1 MARFE
6 QPADVYTAREIARA
20 AGVPVRVVRARITAG
35 TVPTIDGTFVAE
47 RDAVA
52 CVRALS
58 HAISGATVDGVPAL
72 LTPPP
77 PARRRTGLPL
87 VLSSALH
94 AAAVLAFVT
103 ISSLGL
109 LSRDTESDLAKQTEP
124 VRMVFLVQ
132 PGPGGGGG
140 GGGLRQPKPPT
151 RLKIARP
158 KPKPASRPVP
168 VRRPPPVTTRARVTP
183 PPPQRPVRPVTR
195 ETTRIDWPKPAP
207 AQPAVVAPVAS
218 DPADAEDAV
227 GALDAVD
234 APEPSAGGGSGGGGG
249 SGSGTG
255 LGEGTGAGIGPGSG
269 GGTGGGPYRPG
280 SGIDPPSLLREV
292 KPLYTDQ
299 ARRQGV
305 EGDVVLEIVVRRDGT
320 VGDVKILRRLGA
332 GLDQKAIDAVRQ
344 WRFAPARRL
353 GAPIDVIV
361 DVAVEFKLR

>member
-1 MARFE
+1 MPGIG

-20 AGVPVRVVRARITAG
+20 AGVPVRLVRARMAAG
-35 TVPTIDGTFVAE
+35 TLATIDGTFVGE
-47 RDAVA
+47 REAVQ
-52 CVRALS
+52 CVRALTG
-58 HAISGATVDGVPAL
+58 GAPSAAAAASPLLAPARN
-72 LTPPP
+72 
-77 PARRRTGLPL
+77 ARRRTGLPL

-94 AAAVLAFVT
+94 VAALLVFVT
-103 ISSLGL
+103 MSSLGL
-109 LSRDTESDLAKQTEP
+109 LRRGNESDLAKKPEP
-124 VRMVFLVQ
+124 ARMVFLVQ

-140 GGGLRQPKPPT
+140 GGGLRQPTPPT
-151 RLKIARP
+151 PVRIARP
-158 KPKPASRPVP
+158 KPRPASRPIP
-168 VRRPPPVTTRARVTP
+168 IRRPPLVTTRARVTP

-195 ETTRIDWPKPAP
+195 ETTRIEWPKPAP
-207 AQPAVVAPVAS
+207 AQPAVVAPVVS
-218 DPADAEDAV
+218 DPADPADAV
-227 GALDAVD
+227 GTLDATD
-234 APEPSAGGGSGGGGG
+234 APEPSAGNGSGGGGG
-249 SGSGTG
+249 SGAGTG

-305 EGDVVLEIVVRRDGT
+305 EGDVVLEIVVQRDGT

-353 GAPIDVIV
+353 GAPIDVVV